1 MAQEQVDIFETIAK
15 GTVTLGELKSALSDA
30 KKALDGMT
38 VGEEEYQ
45 KQLKDV
51 ITLQNAVRG
60 AMNGTTASLEDVA
73 KAADGTS
80 KTYNGLVN
88 QMANMKRELRNIDVS
103 TEEGAKA
110 FEELAG
116 KINAVNDEL
125 KAMDAM
131 KGDFQRNVGN
141 YQSAFKGWAGGADA
155 LDKGLKA
162 ATGGLGGFKGGMEA
176 LAANPAMATFGILVS
191 VALKLAEGL
200 KDNEAAMAGVK
211 KAMDALK
218 PVMDFFAGIL
228 ETVGTYVGDLIAKA
242 ASFLSS
248 NGIFQKVIGGVMGVG
263 NAILQYVIAPF
274 KGVIAA
280 IKVFKEQ
287 GIKGLGDAAKA
298 FGQEMKQGFSF
309 KQNFQAG
316 QTAADTI
323 LDGMASR
330 KPKAKETGKN
340 LAKEAADAWE
350 KEMQKRV
357 KEFAEKVKARTEA
370 EKYLKGLRD
379 ATQADIDAATSAMDA
394 EMQAEFDATLEY
406 LQNEADA
413 EKAIQEWSVKQ
424 AEEAAEKKLAAMN
437 GYVSGS
443 SDLLSS
449 LADLMEASG
458 SEDEKNIKAVKNLRI
473 AAATI
478 DMIQGAVTAFSTAQQ
493 LGPIAGPI
501 VGAINA
507 AAVVASGL
515 ANIAKIRST
524 NVSKNST
531 PSTNAPETP
540 ATVSAPALET
550 AIPQTTVVEGASQEQ
565 RLNRAASPQ
574 KVYILQDDIEAADE
588 ASRVQV
594 AESSF

>member
-1 MAQEQVDIFETIAK
+1 MEQEQVDIFETIAK
-15 GTVTLGELKSALSDA
+15 GTATLGELKSALSDA

-38 VGEEEYQ
+38 VGEEQYQ

-51 ITLQNAVRG
+51 IILQNAVRG
-60 AMNGTTASLEDVA
+60 AMNGTTASMEDVA
-73 KAADGTS
+73 KAAAGTS

-424 AEEAAEKKLAAMN
+424 AEEAAQKKLAAMN

-443 SDLLSS
+443 SELLSS

-531 PSTNAPETP
+531 PSTNAPDTP

>member
-30 KKALDGMT
+30 KKALEGMT
-38 VGEEEYQ
+38 VGEEQYQ

-51 ITLQNAVRG
+51 IVLQNAVRG

-191 VALKLAEGL
+191 VAMKLAEGL

-357 KEFAEKVKARTEA
+357 KEFAERVKARTEA

-379 ATQADIDAATSAMDA
+379 ATQADIDAATSALDA
-394 EMQAEFDATLEY
+394 ELQADFDATLEY

-413 EKAIQEWSVKQ
+413 EKAIQEQAVKN
-424 AEEAAEKKLAAMN
+424 AEEAAEKKLAATN
-437 GYVSGS
+437 AYVSGS

-531 PSTNAPETP
+531 PSTNAPDTP

>member
-30 KKALDGMT
+30 KKALEGMT
-38 VGEEEYQ
+38 VGEEQYQ

-51 ITLQNAVRG
+51 IILQNAVRG

-574 KVYILQDDIEAADE
+574 KVYILQDDIEAADD

>member
-30 KKALDGMT
+30 KKALKGMT
-38 VGEEEYQ
+38 VGEEQYQ

-51 ITLQNAVRG
+51 IILQNAVRG
-60 AMNGTTASLEDVA
+60 AMNGTTASMEDVA
-73 KAADGTS
+73 KAAEGTS

-191 VALKLAEGL
+191 VAMKLAEGL

-379 ATQADIDAATSAMDA
+379 ATQADIDAATSALDA
-394 EMQAEFDATLEY
+394 ELQADFDATLEY

-413 EKAIQEWSVKQ
+413 EKAIQEQAVKN
-424 AEEAAEKKLAAMN
+424 AEEAAEKKLAATN
-437 GYVSGS
+437 AYVSGS

-531 PSTNAPETP
+531 PSTNAPDTP

>member
-38 VGEEEYQ
+38 VGEEQYQ

-424 AEEAAEKKLAAMN
+424 AEEAAQKKLAAMN

-443 SDLLSS
+443 SELLSS

-531 PSTNAPETP
+531 PSTNAPDTP

>member
-38 VGEEEYQ
+38 VGEEQYQ

-323 LDGMASR
+323 IDGMSSR
-330 KPKAKETGKN
+330 KPKAKKAGKD
-340 LAKEAADAWE
+340 LAKEAAEAAK
-350 KEMQKRV
+350 KEMEKRV
-357 KEFAEKVKARTEA
+357 KEYAESQKMLA
-370 EKYLKGLRD
+370 EHRKYLKKFRD
-379 ATQADIDAATSAMDA
+379 ETEKSIEEGIKDITAETDAMIEDYLAKVADEA
-394 EMQAEFDATLEY
+394 EAERI
-406 LQNEADA
+406 
-413 EKAIQEWSVKQ
+413 IQEWSVKQ
-424 AEEAAEKKLAAMN
+424 AEEAAQKKLAAMN

-443 SDLLSS
+443 SELLSS

-531 PSTNAPETP
+531 PSTNAPDTP